1 LIIKILNLHLIILLL
16 LSNIVCSQNF
26 IDEFIE
32 HYNGFKDYVLEFE
45 YVSKNKNDILF
56 KNEGLLM
63 VKKNKFRI
71 LINQVLFIYDGKKYF
86 NIIDENKEVN
96 ILKTN
101 ELSNYLIP
109 TNLSKY
115 LSKNR
120 DKIEVSLEDE
130 IIIRYIDEFDNK
142 LIILVDKQY
151 NIKRIDQK
159 LTDTY
164 MNSIF
169 FKKTLFNQNLNESL
183 FKFNRA
189 DYKDYYINEL

>member
-1 LIIKILNLHLIILLL
+1 MNLHLIIFLL
-16 LSNIVCSQNF
+16 LSNIIYSQNF
-26 IDEFIE
+26 VDEFIE
-32 HYNGFKDYVLEFE
+32 HYNEVNDYVLEFE
-45 YVSKNKNDILF
+45 YISKNNNEILF
-56 KNEGLLM
+56 KNEGVLM

-71 LINQVLFIYDGKKYF
+71 LIDQVLFIYDGKKYF
-86 NIIDENKEVN
+86 NIINENKEVN
-96 ILKTN
+96 VLKSN

-109 TNLSKY
+109 SNLSKY

-120 DKIEVSLEDE
+120 DKIEVSIGKE
-130 IIIRYIDEFDNK
+130 ITIRYRDDFDNK
-142 LIILVDKQY
+142 FIVLVDKEY

-169 FKKTLFNQNLNESL
+169 FNKILFDQNLNESL
-183 FKFNRA
+183 FKFKRT

>member
-1 LIIKILNLHLIILLL
+1 MSLHLIILLL
-16 LSNIVCSQNF
+16 LSNIVYSQNF
-26 IDEFIE
+26 VDEFIE
-32 HYNGFKDYVLEFE
+32 HYNGVNDYVLEFE
-45 YVSKNKNDILF
+45 YVSKNNNEILF
-56 KNEGLLM
+56 KNEGVLM
-63 VKKNKFRI
+63 VQKNKFRI
-71 LINQVLFIYDGKKYF
+71 LIDQVIFIYDGKQYY
-86 NIIDENKEVN
+86 NIINENKEVN
-96 ILKTN
+96 VLKTN

-109 TNLSKY
+109 TKLSKY

-120 DKIEVSLEDE
+120 DKIEVSIDKE
-130 IIIRYIDEFDNK
+130 IRIKYTDDFDNK
-142 LIILVDKQY
+142 FIVLADKEF

-169 FKKTLFNQNLNESL
+169 FNKILFNQNLNESL

>member
-1 LIIKILNLHLIILLL
+1 LNLHLIILLL

>member
-1 LIIKILNLHLIILLL
+1 MNLHLIILLL